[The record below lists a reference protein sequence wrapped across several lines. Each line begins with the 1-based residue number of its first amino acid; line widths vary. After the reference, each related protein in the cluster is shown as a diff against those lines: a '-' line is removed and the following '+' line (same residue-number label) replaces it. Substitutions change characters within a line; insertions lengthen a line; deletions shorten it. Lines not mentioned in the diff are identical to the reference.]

1 MGEEYSLKFE
11 PKVLETWNFA
21 QSVPFISS
29 FQKYLN
35 AMLCQQIFAEASI
48 FCSQISKVSSK
59 LNQFQIAI
67 SRQQIK
73 VKTTFTHH

>member
-11 PKVLETWNFA
+11 LKVLETRNLA

-35 AMLCQQIFAEASI
+35 DMLCQQIFYQPHEG
-48 FCSQISKVSSK
+48 
-59 LNQFQIAI
+59 
-67 SRQQIK
+67 
-73 VKTTFTHH
+73 